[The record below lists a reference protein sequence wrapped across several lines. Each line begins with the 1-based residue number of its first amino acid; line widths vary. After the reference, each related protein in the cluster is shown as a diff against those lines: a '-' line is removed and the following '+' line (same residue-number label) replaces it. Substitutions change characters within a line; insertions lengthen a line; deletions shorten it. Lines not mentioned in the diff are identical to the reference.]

1 VALLCA
7 CAMALGASPAAA
19 EPSGEPLPTYDGD
32 LTFPAIESLA
42 DPGEY
47 CWRVEFHDPG
57 DTLQSISDTEAAVVH
72 ESGVVGMVIT
82 TEKAHDAHGT
92 EVPTTL
98 EVSEGDVLTLVV
110 HHREGAY
117 IYPVQAG
124 EGFPWSDPTI
134 VTGPPDEAE
143 LAAAKRRV
151 EEANPPAP
159 TLPPPT
165 VSCTVPALRG
175 LSLRGAKLRLRAAHC
190 GIGQV
195 HLAGDATAGTG
206 KVVKQFHLAGTELPA
221 GAPVAVKLG
230 PPLPRD

>member
-7 CAMALGASPAAA
+7 LALDASPAAA

-32 LTFPAIESLA
+32 LTFPQIASST

-47 CWRVEFHDPG
+47 SWRVEFHG
-57 DTLQSISDTEAAVVH
+57 NQTLKSVSDTEAEVDF
-72 ESGVVGMVIT
+72 ESGHVAWMIT
-82 TEKAHDAHGT
+82 TPKAHDAHGT

-124 EGFPWSDPTI
+124 EGFVWAPTTII
-134 VTGPPDEAE
+134 VGPPDEAE
-143 LAAAKRRV
+143 LAAAKRRA

-159 TLPPPT
+159 VAPTPP
-165 VSCTVPALRG
+165 VLCTVPALRG
-175 LSLRGAKLRLRAAHC
+175 LSLRGAKLRLRGAHC
-190 GIGQV
+190 GVGQV
-195 HLAGDATAGTG
+195 HLAGAATAASG
-206 KVVKQFHLAGTELPA
+206 KVVKQFHFAGAELPA
-221 GAPVAVKLG
+221 GTPVGVKLG
-230 PPLPRD
+230 PPLAPR